1 VADEL
6 SVVFGRQPVLEALRD
21 PAVVVEEVL
30 LSRRLA
36 MPDVVAA
43 AADRGVAV
51 RRVAPEKVGR
61 VSGNARHDQGVV
73 ALVGMSGFA
82 ELRES
87 LAALAL
93 APAGPVLVLDGV
105 TNPGNVGMILRTAVA
120 FGVGGVVLPR
130 AGSPD
135 VGPLV
140 VKASAGVA
148 LHAPVLRC
156 DTAAEGVALL
166 RAAGFRV
173 LGLAAGASSSIWSM
187 SISMDL
193 DQPERIAVVLGN
205 ETSGLSVE
213 VDELVSIPM
222 TGGVDSLNVAVAAG
236 VLCAEF
242 ARRRARSGFGGDG

>member
-82 ELRES
+82 ELRDS

-93 APAGPVLVLDGV
+93 APSGPSGPVLVLDGV

-173 LGLAAGASSSIWSM
+173 LGLAAGAASSIWSM
-187 SISMDL
+187 SMDR

-236 VLCAEF
+236 VLCAEL
-242 ARRRARSGFGGDG
+242 ARRRQ